1 MISQNKF
8 NDINKYWK
16 NLYDI
21 YSSSLDINLKK
32 DTIDW
37 RLKNIRGL
45 LKYLSLLN
53 IECNNLTPENVYNY
67 LSSLESY
74 SARTREH
81 RAICV
86 RFFLNFLNDNLL
98 IEFNGSKILPRI
110 HCNKEEKVINYF
122 TNEEIKKLLSSIDIN
137 EINGKLNFS
146 LLTLF
151 TYYGIRLRDVINLKL
166 EDINWNENTICF
178 IQSKT
183 NYVTS
188 LPLID
193 EVKYPMLDYL
203 KNERI
208 KTSNKYIFIKRNG
221 LRINSRYVSHII
233 NKYFKKA
240 TIDINNKKHG
250 AHSLRH
256 SLATNL
262 INNNEDIYTIS
273 KILGHSNIDDT
284 KIYSKLNYDKLKI
297 VSLEVPSWQI

>member
-1 MISQNKF
+1 MEV
-8 NDINKYWK
+8 
-16 NLYDI
+16 
-21 YSSSLDINLKK
+21 KK
-32 DTIDW
+32 
-37 RLKNIRGL
+37 IRGF

-53 IECNNLTPENVYNY
+53 IDCNNLTHKNVYDY
-67 LSSLESY
+67 LSSLENY

-98 IEFNGSKILPRI
+98 INFNGSKILLHIR
-110 HCNKEEKVINYF
+110 CNKEERIINYY
-122 TNEEIKKLLSSIDIN
+122 TDEEIKKILSSIDIN

-151 TYYGIRLRDVINLKL
+151 TYYGIRLRNVINLKL
-166 EDINWNENTICF
+166 EDINWNEETICF
-178 IQSKT
+178 IQCKT
-183 NYVTS
+183 NYITS

-193 EVKYPMLDYL
+193 EVKYPMLDFL

-208 KTSNKYIFIKRNG
+208 RTSSNYIFIRNKG
-221 LRINSRYVSHII
+221 LKINNHYVYYII
-233 NKYFKKA
+233 NKYLKKA
-240 TIDINNKKHG
+240 NIDINNKKHG

-262 INNNEDIYTIS
+262 INSNEDIYTIS

-284 KIYSKLNYDKLKI
+284 KIYSN
-297 VSLEVPSWQI
+297 

>member
-21 YSSSLDINLKK
+21 YNNSLDINLKK

-53 IECNNLTPENVYNY
+53 IDCNNLTPINVYDY

-86 RFFLNFLNDNLL
+86 RFFLNFLNDNAL
-98 IEFNGSKILPRI
+98 INFNGYKILPRI
-110 HCNKEEKVINYF
+110 HCNKEEKIINYF

-146 LLTLF
+146 LLTIF

-188 LPLID
+188 LPLIN

-221 LRINSRYVSHII
+221 SRINNQYVYYII

-240 TIDINNKKHG
+240 GIDINNKKHG

-262 INNNEDIYTIS
+262 INSNEDIYTIS

-297 VSLEVPSWQI
+297 VSLEVPTWQI

>member
-151 TYYGIRLRDVINLKL
+151 TYYGIRLRDVIN
-166 EDINWNENTICF
+166 
-178 IQSKT
+178 
-183 NYVTS
+183 
-188 LPLID
+188 
-193 EVKYPMLDYL
+193 
-203 KNERI
+203 
-208 KTSNKYIFIKRNG
+208 
-221 LRINSRYVSHII
+221 
-233 NKYFKKA
+233 
-240 TIDINNKKHG
+240 
-250 AHSLRH
+250 
-256 SLATNL
+256 
-262 INNNEDIYTIS
+262 
-273 KILGHSNIDDT
+273 
-284 KIYSKLNYDKLKI
+284 
-297 VSLEVPSWQI
+297 

>member
-166 EDINWNENTICF
+166 EDINWNENTICY

-221 LRINSRYVSHII
+221 LRINSRYVYHII
-233 NKYFKKA
+233 NKYFKNA
-240 TIDINNKKHG
+240 NIDINNKKHG

>member
-221 LRINSRYVSHII
+221 LRINSRYVYHII
-233 NKYFKKA
+233 NKYFKNA
-240 TIDINNKKHG
+240 NIDINNKKHG

>member
-21 YSSSLDINLKK
+21 YSNSLDINLKK

-53 IECNNLTPENVYNY
+53 IDCNNLTPINVYDY

-86 RFFLNFLNDNLL
+86 RFFLNFLNDNAL
-98 IEFNGSKILPRI
+98 INFNGVKILPRI
-110 HCNKEEKVINYF
+110 HCNKEEKIITYY
-122 TNEEIKKLLSSIDIN
+122 TSKEIKKLLSSIDIN

-146 LLTLF
+146 LLTF
-151 TYYGIRLRDVINLKL
+151 FIYYGIRLRDVINLKL
-166 EDINWNENTICF
+166 EDINWNEETICF

-183 NYVTS
+183 NYITS

-208 KTSNKYIFIKRNG
+208 KTSSKYIFIRNNG
-221 LRINSRYVSHII
+221 LRINNYYVYYII

-240 TIDINNKKHG
+240 NIDINNKKHG

-262 INNNEDIYTIS
+262 INSNEDIYTIS

-297 VSLEVPSWQI
+297 VSLEVPTWQI

>member
-21 YSSSLDINLKK
+21 YSNSLDINLKK

-53 IECNNLTPENVYNY
+53 IDCNNLTPINVYDY

-221 LRINSRYVSHII
+221 LRINSRYVYHII
-233 NKYFKKA
+233 NKYFKNA
-240 TIDINNKKHG
+240 NIDINNKKHG